1 MARRRAVGA
10 AASNISRARAIAAI
24 AVACASSPIARADD
38 GPPPP
43 PLASAPPPGP
53 SAPYAPE
60 RILDA
65 SSLALHIQSI
75 TTRVAGF
82 DQYGRGYQSQA
93 GPVLGPGSERATI
106 LGTQTEIV
114 ATQGDRL
121 THRLWIPVDVVTAA
135 SPAAIDRSFPTADFI
150 SGASRKVV
158 SGTLDWTVSYRA
170 DPVTVLSMRNALH
183 LEEPLRSWSNGL
195 AARRSFAD
203 ENTVVSANVIESFDW
218 FDHFDIYGHRHGH
231 TNRTGTTGSVGVTQ
245 VLTPTTLVN
254 VNYGVTVLAGTLG
267 NTWNSVPLVAGTR
280 GPEILPQERVRHA
293 LVGRA
298 SQFLPWNGAL
308 RAYYRFYA
316 DDWGIVAHS
325 VEGQL
330 TQRIF
335 PFLYVG
341 ALYRYHTQTG
351 ATFFTTL
358 AADNGELRVADS
370 DLAPLDSQTVGGKVV
385 TDFPLAGYLRA
396 LHWEA
401 AYERYVRT
409 NDLRMNIVTCA
420 TGFVF

>member
-1 MARRRAVGA
+1 
-10 AASNISRARAIAAI
+10 
-24 AVACASSPIARADD
+24 
-38 GPPPP
+38 
-43 PLASAPPPGP
+43 
-53 SAPYAPE
+53 
-60 RILDA
+60 
-65 SSLALHIQSI
+65 
-75 TTRVAGF
+75 VAGF
-82 DQYGRGYQSQA
+82 DQYGHGYQSQA
-93 GPVLGPGSERATI
+93 GPLLGAGSERT
-106 LGTQTEIV
+106 TVFESQTEVV
-114 ATQGDRL
+114 ATQGERL

-135 SPAAIDRSFPTADFI
+135 SPAAIDRPAPGADFI

-158 SGTLDWTVSYRA
+158 SGTLDWTVGYRA
-170 DPVTVLSMRNALH
+170 DAATQLSMRNALH

-203 ENTVVSANVIESFDW
+203 ESTVVSANVIESFDW
-218 FDHFDIYGHRHGH
+218 FDRFDIGGHRHGH
-231 TNRTGTTGSVGVTQ
+231 ANRTGTTGSIAVTQ
-245 VLTPTTLVN
+245 VLTPTTIAN

-267 NTWNSVPLVAGTR
+267 NTWNSVPLATGTR

-330 TQRIF
+330 MQRLF

-341 ALYRYHTQTG
+341 ALYRFHTQTG
-351 ATFFTTL
+351 ASFFTTL
-358 AADNGELRVADS
+358 AADNGELHVADS
-370 DLAPLDSQTVGGKVV
+370 DLARLDSQTVGGKVV
-385 TDFPLAGYLRA
+385 ADFPFAGDLRA

-420 TGFVF
+420 TGFLF

>member
-1 MARRRAVGA
+1 VARVIGIVTVTVTVA
-10 AASNISRARAIAAI
+10 AAVAAVYPPPRA
-24 AVACASSPIARADD
+24 ARADD
-38 GPPPP
+38 SPP
-43 PLASAPPPGP
+43 
-53 SAPYAPE
+53 APYAAE
-60 RILDA
+60 RILDT
-65 SSLALHIQSI
+65 SSLALHVESV
-75 TTRVAGF
+75 TTRVSAF
-82 DQYGRGYQSQA
+82 DQYGHGYQSQA
-93 GPVLGPGSERATI
+93 GPVLGAGSERATI
-106 LGTQTEIV
+106 IEPQMEII

-121 THRLWIPVDVVTAA
+121 THRIWIPVDVVTAA
-135 SPAAIDRSFPTADFI
+135 SPDAIDQTPASADI
-150 SGASRKVV
+150 VSGASRKVV
-158 SGTLDWTVSYRA
+158 SGTFDWMVTYRA
-170 DPVTVLSMRNALH
+170 DAVTQLSMRNALH

-203 ENTVVSANVIESFDW
+203 ESTVVSANVIESFDW
-218 FDHFDIYGHRHGH
+218 FDHFDITGRRHGH
-231 TNRTGTTGSVGVTQ
+231 ANRTGTTGSLGVTQ
-245 VLTPTTLVN
+245 VMTPTTLVN
-254 VNYGVTVLAGTLG
+254 VNYGITVLAGTLG
-267 NTWNSVPLVAGTR
+267 NTWNSVPLGTGAR

-308 RAYYRFYA
+308 RLYYRFYA

-330 TQRIF
+330 MQRLF

-341 ALYRYHTQTG
+341 ALYRFHTQTG
-351 ATFFTTL
+351 ASFFTSLGT
-358 AADNGELRVADS
+358 DNGELRVADS

-385 TDFPLAGYLRA
+385 TDFPLAGGLRA

-420 TGFVF
+420 TGFLF